1 MQIDGPGSA
10 ESSLLAQNRMGKDAL
25 QKSNSVPLM
34 TGNSRRPEA
43 TKKCVLRLDG
53 YSYLIVKCF
62 RRFLHYLQTGAGVYF
77 MLNVKNNTA
86 IDDSLPLNGE
96 RLVRGVLPKPGLQ

>member
-53 YSYLIVKCF
+53 YSYLIVQCF
-62 RRFLHYLQTGAGVYF
+62 DYFLDCVQTGAGVYF
-77 MLNVKNNTA
+77 MLNVENNTGA
-86 IDDSLPLNGE
+86 DDSLPLNGE
-96 RLVRGVLPKPGLQ
+96 RIVRRVLPKPGL

>member
-1 MQIDGPGSA
+1 MQIDGPGA
-10 ESSLLAQNRMGKDAL
+10 PESSLLAQNRMGKDAL

-53 YSYLIVKCF
+53 YSYLIGKCDQPSPPRSAAQF
-62 RRFLHYLQTGAGVYF
+62 
-77 MLNVKNNTA
+77 
-86 IDDSLPLNGE
+86 D
-96 RLVRGVLPKPGLQ
+96 VRGYSLCTAQ

>member
-53 YSYLIVKCF
+53 YSYLIE
-62 RRFLHYLQTGAGVYF
+62 YLQTGAGLYL
-77 MLNVKNNTA
+77 MLNVENNTSA
-86 IDDSLPLNGE
+86 DDSLPLNGE
-96 RLVRGVLPKPGLQ
+96 RLARGVLPKPSLQ